1 MKQSRTRIK
10 ICGLR
15 RQEDILAVNRARPDF
30 CGFIVEFPKSFR
42 SVSAQE
48 VRELTK
54 GLTEGILPVGVFVN
68 APPEL
73 PVRLLEEGSIAM
85 VQLHGQEDE
94 TYLQALRSYTE
105 KPVIQAF
112 SIRSEAD
119 IERALVST
127 ADYILLD
134 QGSGGTGKT
143 FDWSLIPSVSRPF
156 FLAGGL
162 GLENLQTAIRQVHPW
177 AVDLS
182 SGLETEKKKDADKIQ
197 KAVELVH
204 LQERGELR

>member
-42 SVSAQE
+42 SISAQE

-68 APPEL
+68 APLEL

-182 SGLETEKKKDADKIQ
+182 SGLETEKKKDANKIQ